1 MSAMDLARLRAA
13 RLSTADSVEE
23 DLAVGLIGRTV
34 VRTSEGSVLGRSPD
48 APSAIDLGVRTLQL
62 APSAL
67 VAFGLCL
74 GLAWQDRQR
83 HPFPG
88 AVFQLT
94 DLLAAARVLGIEYG
108 ASRHLVGALGHVL
121 SDAGLVISS
130 EGGIRLG
137 PQVAAWTEADLDV
150 LRRNIDAFPDPVEGS
165 S

>member
-1 MSAMDLARLRAA
+1 MSAIDLARLRAA
-13 RLSTADSVEE
+13 RLSTTDSVEE
-23 DLAVGLIGRTV
+23 DPAAGLTGRTV
-34 VRTSEGSVLGRSPD
+34 VRTRDGSVLGRSPD
-48 APSAIDLGVRTLQL
+48 APSAADLGIRPPQL

-83 HPFPG
+83 HPYPG

-94 DLLAAARVLGIEYG
+94 DLLAAARVLGIEHG

-130 EGGIRLG
+130 EAGIRLG

-150 LRRNIDAFPDPVEGS
+150 LRRNIDALPAPVDGAS
-165 S
+165 